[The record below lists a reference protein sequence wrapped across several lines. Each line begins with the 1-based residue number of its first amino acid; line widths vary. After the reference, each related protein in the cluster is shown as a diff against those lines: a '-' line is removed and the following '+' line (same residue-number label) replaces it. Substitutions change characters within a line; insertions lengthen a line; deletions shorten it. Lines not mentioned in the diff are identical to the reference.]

1 MLAVLEAPQLYAWM
15 YIRVDVYM
23 YRIEIIGAAG
33 VKKRALFKFP
43 LIGYELARVDL
54 IRLSELSR

>member
-15 YIRVDVYM
+15 YIRVPVYM

-33 VKKRALFKFP
+33 VKKARAIQIPANRLR
-43 LIGYELARVDL
+43 ARERGFDTA
-54 IRLSELSR
+54 E